1 MARFK
6 YLDKEDVAPEHR
18 AHMRDINLTRLLFHH
33 PELAR
38 LSNEHAMYI
47 RNKGKLDPRLREMAI
62 LQVGYLARSPY
73 EYSHHVKI
81 GFDFGVSE
89 VDIRAIADE
98 TAGRPTTL
106 EPLAIA
112 VLKAARELAN
122 EIKLSDETFAAL
134 QQHLDTPRLLE
145 LFDAICSY
153 CGTVRMLA
161 ALQIDVEPEYQVY
174 LDKFPLPKK

>member
-6 YLDKEDVAPEHR
+6 YLDEEDVAPEHR
-18 AHMRDINLTRLLFHH
+18 AHMREINLTRILFHH

-81 GFDFGVSE
+81 GMDFGVSE
-89 VDIRAIADE
+89 ADIRAIAEE

-106 EPLAIA
+106 DPLAKA
-112 VLKAARELAN
+112 VLKAARELAG
-122 EIKLSDETFAAL
+122 EIKLSDATFAVL
-134 QQHLDTPRLLE
+134 QQHLDTPRILE
-145 LFDAICSY
+145 LLDAICSY

-161 ALQIDVEPEYQVY
+161 ALQIDIEPEYQVY
-174 LDKFPLPKK
+174 LDRFPLPKN